1 MFKRAT
7 AGRLLATAGIGVT
20 LALAA
25 SGCTSAGGDGGKV
38 TIEFMPVTSAN
49 LTAEF
54 WGEIVDGFEAE
65 NPNIDVQY
73 NTGSAEDFNAFS
85 KTLYAAG
92 KLPDVLTVLN
102 TDLAQLG
109 ALAPLDADS
118 VEPFRNVDD
127 IKLDGV
133 NYYVPTA
140 LQPQSLLWYNKDL
153 FTAAGLDPENPPTTV
168 KELDAAVHALK
179 TVTPVP
185 FAFTGEW
192 TSGFQIASM
201 ALPRVMDGDPDW
213 YAQRLAGDVTFAGS
227 GWEDNAKMLSGWNSE
242 GLLGEGVLSKG
253 ADSGGQEFIA
263 GGSGI
268 YPMGVWYGATLAA
281 ADPGFEVGV
290 FPMPTAT
297 GDPALSVEFSLN
309 YAISAN
315 SKHPAEAKKLLTYV
329 TQNKDAVAK
338 QLAKDGLFSNA
349 TEPVTYELS
358 GPLPQVA
365 DLLTKVEFVASRTGS
380 GDAVPPPG
388 FADMLTQSAQ
398 SLILGDVD
406 AATYAKNFDD
416 WWDSNQE

>member
-20 LALAA
+20 LALVA
-25 SGCTSAGGDGGKV
+25 SGCSSAGGDGKV

-54 WGEIVDGFEAE
+54 WGEIVEGFEAE
-65 NPNIDVQY
+65 NPDLDVED

-118 VEPFRNVDD
+118 VEPFRNVDE
-127 IKLDGV
+127 IKLDGE

-153 FTAAGLDPENPPTTV
+153 FTAAGLDPEAPPTTT
-168 KELDAAVHALK
+168 KELDEAVHALEG
-179 TVTPVP
+179 VTPVP

-201 ALPRVMDGDPDW
+201 ALPRVMDEDNDW

-227 GWEDNAKMLSGWNSE
+227 GWEDNAKMLDGWNKE

-253 ADSGGQEFIA
+253 ADAGGQEFIA

-281 ADPGFEVGV
+281 AELPFEVGV
-290 FPMPTAT
+290 FPMPTKS
-297 GDPALSVEFSLN
+297 GDAALSVEFSLN
-309 YAISAN
+309 YAISAD
-315 SKHPAEAKKLLTYV
+315 SEHPAEAKKLLTYV
-329 TQNKDAVAK
+329 TQNTDAVAK

-365 DLLTKVEFVASRTGS
+365 ELLTQVKFVASRTGS
-380 GDAVPPPG
+380 GDSVPPPG
-388 FADMLTQSAQ
+388 FADILTQSAQ
-398 SLILGDVD
+398 SLILGDLTPE
-406 AATYAKNFDD
+406 TYAQNFDA

>member
-1 MFKRAT
+1 MFTRAT
-7 AGRLLATAGIGVT
+7 ARRLSTAAAIGVSV
-20 LALAA
+20 ALVA
-25 SGCTSAGGDGGKV
+25 SGCSSAADDGKV

-65 NPNIDVQY
+65 NPNINVEY

-153 FTAAGLDPENPPTTV
+153 FTAAGLDPEAPPTTT
-168 KELDAAVHALK
+168 KELDEAVHALEG
-179 TVTPVP
+179 VTPVP

-201 ALPRVMDGDPDW
+201 ALPRVMDQDSDW
-213 YAQRLAGDVTFAGS
+213 YAQRLAGDVTFADS
-227 GWEDNAKMLSGWNSE
+227 GWEDNAKMLDGWNKE
-242 GLLGEGVLSKG
+242 GLLGQGVLSKG
-253 ADSGGQEFIA
+253 ADAGGQEFIA

-281 ADPGFEVGV
+281 ADLPFEVGV
-290 FPMPTAT
+290 FPMPTES
-297 GDPALSVEFSLN
+297 GDAALSVEFSLN
-309 YAISAN
+309 YAISAD
-315 SKHPAEAKKLLTYV
+315 SEHPAEAKKLLTYV
-329 TQNKDAVAK
+329 TQNADAVGK

-349 TEPVTYELS
+349 IEPVTYELS

-365 DLLTKVEFVASRTGS
+365 DLLTKVTFVASRTGS

-388 FADMLTQSAQ
+388 FADFLTTSAQ
-398 SLILGDVD
+398 SLILGDL
-406 AATYAKNFDD
+406 TPESYAEGFDQ

>member
-1 MFKRAT
+1 MFTRAT
-7 AGRLLATAGIGVT
+7 ARRLSTAAAIGVSV
-20 LALAA
+20 ALVA
-25 SGCTSAGGDGGKV
+25 SGCSSAADDGKV

-65 NPNIDVQY
+65 NPNINVEY

-118 VEPFRNVDD
+118 VEPFRNVDE
-127 IKLDGV
+127 IKLDGE

-153 FTAAGLDPENPPTTV
+153 FTAAGLDPEAPPTTT
-168 KELDAAVHALK
+168 KELDEAVHALEGI
-179 TVTPVP
+179 TPVP

-201 ALPRVMDGDPDW
+201 ALPRVMDEDSDW

-227 GWEDNAKMLSGWNSE
+227 GWEDNAKMLDGWNKE
-242 GLLGEGVLSKG
+242 GLLGQGVLSKG
-253 ADSGGQEFIA
+253 ADAGGQEFIA

-281 ADPGFEVGV
+281 AELPFEVGV
-290 FPMPTAT
+290 FPMPTKS
-297 GDPALSVEFSLN
+297 GDAALSVEFSLN
-309 YAISAN
+309 YAISAD
-315 SKHPAEAKKLLTYV
+315 SEHPAEAKKLLTYV
-329 TQNKDAVAK
+329 TQNTDAVAK

-365 DLLTKVEFVASRTGS
+365 ELLTQVKFVASRTGS
-380 GDAVPPPG
+380 GDSVPPPG
-388 FADMLTQSAQ
+388 FADILTQSAQ
-398 SLILGDVD
+398 SLILGDLTPE
-406 AATYAKNFDD
+406 TYAQNFDA